1 MWVRTRRGHGG
12 IFHMAQK
19 LTDKL
24 VRALPA
30 PAMGNRI
37 TYDAVVAGF
46 GCRVTA
52 AGARAFIVNYRRKA
66 DGVERRYTI
75 GSYPDWSVEGARE
88 KAKELKRHID
98 GGGDPV

>member
-1 MWVRTRRGHGG
+1 
-12 IFHMAQK
+12 MAQK

-66 DGVERRYTI
+66 DGVERHL
-75 GSYPDWSVEGARE
+75 AM
-88 KAKELKRHID
+88 KRAA
-98 GGGDPV
+98 DPAMILNRNVVF